1 MAAPKKVSNTPV
13 PRPAGQVL
21 IPATAIA
28 LLSIILT
35 VGLESLGRIKMLNY
49 AIARTLTQ
57 ETSFPNELPRW
68 AVWLAVVFC
77 AFGLSFALLNIPTTW
92 RRMVLWISALLVVA
106 AWAPVLTLAARP
118 PEISAALVATL
129 WSGVCALVYAGRHQ
143 MRCDE
148 IPEEKIHET
157 R

>member
-1 MAAPKKVSNTPV
+1 MAAPEKIPNTPA

-21 IPATAIA
+21 IPANAIA

-35 VGLESLGRIKMLNY
+35 VGLELLGRIKTLNSM
-49 AIARTLTQ
+49 IAKALTQ
-57 ETSFPNELPRW
+57 ETSFPNELPIW

-92 RRMVLWISALLVVA
+92 RRMVLWVSALLVVA
-106 AWAPVLTLAARP
+106 AWAPVLTLTAHP
-118 PEISAALVATL
+118 PDISAALVATL
-129 WSGVCALVYAGRHQ
+129 WSGVCALVYASRHQ

-148 IPEEKIHET
+148 IAEKKIHDT